1 MKYSPIF
8 LLLFT
13 IFLNAQVTDNV
24 PSALQT
30 FREFPVGEMRN
41 FGIGSYGF
49 DPLENRYNP
58 QFDSLNASFYFSTGG
73 NLTLIGDRQFEQ
85 LLAGYNSPQNYQ
97 HNIAYL
103 PNFTAKLQYYPFQ
116 LHAGYQNE
124 LLYNRKLENTTET
137 LTFSSQTVIAAGQT
151 HEVSQNGLYLA
162 LSMETSPTV
171 SITLGAS
178 SRSFRHQWDVQSA
191 PDSPRAIDAPAKFS
205 SSLFNNLQYLFSA
218 NWQMSPRAKSYLTF
232 QTQKSQ
238 VSLTE
243 DQLRLDFIT
252 SNFSAAN
259 VGYFG
264 HIGYGIS
271 YDITP
276 KLMLSMELR
285 HQFLE
290 ESDTTFAARS
300 AGVGER
306 HIWNNEIVLGSRWQ
320 AGNAFTFGALFSY
333 YYKYDNV
340 IYPRFSFSD
349 ENSNSGEEVL
359 AFAHLNQPWALV
371 FSGQYQRGNFFARGF
386 FQWASAEYQLNDG
399 STIVSDPQSTLTLMI
414 GWLYNL

>member
-1 MKYSPIF
+1 M
-8 LLLFT
+8 L
-13 IFLNAQVTDNV
+13 LNAQVTDKV
-24 PSALQT
+24 PSALQI
-30 FREFPVGEMRN
+30 FREYPVGEMRN

-49 DPLENRYNP
+49 DALENRYNP
-58 QFDSLNASFYFSTGG
+58 QYDSLDASFYFSTGG
-73 NLTLIGDRQFEQ
+73 NLTLSGDRQFEQ
-85 LLAGYNSPQNYQ
+85 QLAGYDALQNYQ
-97 HNIAYL
+97 HSTAYL
-103 PNFTAKLQYYPFQ
+103 PSFTAKLQYYPFQ
-116 LHAGYQNE
+116 LHAGYHNE
-124 LLYNRKLENTTET
+124 VLYNRKLTNTTET
-137 LTFSSQTVIAAGQT
+137 LAFSSQTVIAESQT
-151 HEVSQNGLYLA
+151 HEISQNSLYLA
-162 LSMETSPTV
+162 LSMQTSPTL
-171 SITLGAS
+171 SITLGAF

-191 PDSPRAIDAPAKFS
+191 PESPRAIEAPAKFS
-205 SSLFNNLQYLFSA
+205 SSLFNNLQYLFSTT
-218 NWQMSPRAKSYLTF
+218 WQMSPRAKSYLTF

-259 VGYFG
+259 VGYYG
-264 HIGYGIS
+264 HVGYGLS
-271 YDITP
+271 YKMSDKI
-276 KLMLSMELR
+276 LLSLELR

-306 HIWNNEIVLGSRWQ
+306 HIWNNEIILGSRWQ
-320 AGNAFTFGALFSY
+320 ASNAFTFGALFSY

-340 IYPRFSFSD
+340 IYPRFAFSD
-349 ENSNSGEEVL
+349 GSSSGGEEVL
-359 AFAHLNQPWALV
+359 AFAHINQPWALV

-399 STIVSDPQSTLTLMI
+399 SALVSDPQAALTLMI